1 MNLNE
6 FVEDLHQSILSD
18 LEMHGGN
25 AEEIFVD
32 RVCGYLADSGLVTNV
47 QVSFLQKS
55 SLGVKVNAYSYDPD
69 EKRLSLFVAVHEM
82 PYGKLQTISRSEIE
96 RTVKRCVKFFEY
108 AAGGK
113 LQDVIEE
120 ANRDARDLA
129 QFIETHASSIGNLD
143 VFLLTN
149 CVYKSNEVVEM
160 NVTRVRE
167 TKVQV
172 WDVERLYQLVDEMQG
187 VDAFTINFVEQ
198 YGQTFEMMSVP
209 TLRDQDGI
217 FDCYVGYI
225 PGTLLAK
232 VYKDLG
238 QRIIE
243 RNVRS
248 YLQAKGK
255 VNKGIKDTLLNRPGM
270 FIAYNNGISTTAE
283 AAKLTQIYEGRNVFR
298 VDSLTGWQ
306 IVNGGQTTASLHHVW
321 ELGGTDLSGVFVQA
335 KLTVLK
341 TQDDDTANDL
351 ISRISQYA
359 NTQNKISFSDLGA
372 NDSIHIQ
379 LQQVSRSIWAPDP
392 MGRKSDKK
400 WYYERAR
407 GQYLVDINRQPTRAA
422 KDKFKLQN
430 PKQQVI
436 TKTQLA
442 KYYMTWEQMPHIVSR
457 GNEENFT
464 QFVEY
469 MEEHKPTID
478 AEFFKTSI
486 ARGLI
491 FSCCDQM
498 VRKMDLPG
506 YKANVVA
513 YTVAMLA
520 YAAPDQFPLLD
531 IWNRQ
536 GLSPVMRRLIAETA
550 AITWNYLSNPPT
562 QGTNISQWC
571 KKEDCWKGFK
581 NRCLHEVS
589 RAVTAV
595 QVAAGRD
602 PGSDVR

>member
-6 FVEDLHQSILSD
+6 FVEDLHHSILAD
-18 LEMHGGN
+18 LEAHGGN

-32 RVCGYLADSGLVTNV
+32 RVCGYLADNGVVSNIH
-47 QVSFLQKS
+47 VSFLQKS
-55 SLGVKVNAYSYDPD
+55 SLGVKVNAYSYEPD
-69 EKRLSLFVAVHEM
+69 ERKLSLFVAVNEM
-82 PYGKLQTISRSEIE
+82 PYGKLQTISRTEIE
-96 RTVKRCVKFFEY
+96 RTVKRCAKFFEY
-108 AAGGK
+108 AANGR

-129 QFIETHASSIGNLD
+129 QFIETQAPNIDYLD
-143 VFLLTN
+143 IYLLTN
-149 CVYKSNEVVEM
+149 CVYRSNELVEIK
-160 NVTRVRE
+160 VPRVSETR
-167 TKVQV
+167 VQV
-172 WDVERLYQLVDEMQG
+172 WDVERLFQLVDEMQG
-187 VDAFTINFVEQ
+187 VDDFTINFSEQ
-198 YGQTFEMMSVP
+198 YGQTFEMMVVP
-209 TLRDQDGI
+209 ADNGQDSI

-238 QRIIE
+238 QRVIE

-255 VNKGIKDTLLNRPGM
+255 VNKGIKETLLNRPGM

-283 AAKLTQIYEGRNVFR
+283 AARLTQLHADQNLYR

-341 TQDDDTANDL
+341 TEDSETANDL

-379 LQQVSRSIWAPDP
+379 LEQVSRGIWAPDP

-407 GQYLVDINRQPTRAA
+407 GQYLVDVNRQPTRAA
-422 KDKFKLQN
+422 KEKFKLQH
-430 PKQQVI
+430 PKRQVI

-464 QFVEY
+464 QFMEY
-469 MEEHKPTID
+469 MEKTKPVID
-478 AEFFKTSI
+478 GEFFKMAI

-491 FSCCDQM
+491 FSECDDI
-498 VRKMDLPG
+498 VRRMDLPG
-506 YKANVVA
+506 YKANVVT
-513 YTVAMLA
+513 YTVSMLA
-520 YAAPDQFPLLD
+520 FAAPDQFPLLE

-536 GLSPVMRRLIAETA
+536 GLSPTMRRLVAETA
-550 AITWNYLSNPPT
+550 TITWNYLSNPLT

-571 KKEDCWKGFK
+571 KKEECWKGFK
-581 NRCLHEVS
+581 SRCLHEVS
-589 RAVTAV
+589 RAVTTI
-595 QVAAGRD
+595 QVAAGGD
-602 PGSDVR
+602 TGLDVR